1 MFEKEKENIN
11 GPVEFELTNY
21 RFETIAETYYATRLG
36 FKFGL
41 KTTTLYIRLYLIL
54 LFFWIRS
61 TSQHVGVTN
70 HPKTLQPST
79 NIVNF
84 KSPRKSNSTILTRA
98 LDLDSW
104 CQTAM

>member
-41 KTTTLYIRLYLIL
+41 NTTI
-54 LFFWIRS
+54 
-61 TSQHVGVTN
+61 
-70 HPKTLQPST
+70 
-79 NIVNF
+79 
-84 KSPRKSNSTILTRA
+84 
-98 LDLDSW
+98 
-104 CQTAM
+104 